1 MRGKQ
6 IRRSLFFAYILL
18 IVLHLTPELSSADS
32 KSFLWKVHSKT
43 GIAYVLGSIHAL
55 KKEIYPLDKKIM
67 DAYQDTDK
75 LVVEVNISKIKPET
89 MQKSLLEG
97 SMYSE
102 GRSLRKSLSRETYDR
117 TETKFSDYGRSIRRL
132 DMFKPHFIAITLTSL
147 EIQKQGFDPEFGID
161 RYFLRKATQDG
172 KEILEL
178 ETFDLQADLFRSF
191 SDKEQELFLIYT
203 LTDMDIIGSQLDLL
217 IDSWLKGD
225 ADTMESIL
233 MKSITDRPELRP
245 VYEILIDKRNEEM
258 TSKLEYY
265 LATDSSYF
273 VVVGA
278 AHLIG
283 DKGIIS
289 LLKEKGYAV
298 TQF

>member
-1 MRGKQ
+1 MLGKS
-6 IRRSLFFAYILL
+6 IRQSLFLAYILL
-18 IVLHLTPELSSADS
+18 IVLNLTPELSSADS
-32 KSFLWKVHSKT
+32 KSFFWKVQSKT
-43 GIAYVLGSIHAL
+43 GVAYVLGSIHAL
-55 KKEIYPLDKKIM
+55 KKEIYPLDKKIL
-67 DAYQDTDK
+67 DAYHDTDK

-97 SMYSE
+97 STYSGE
-102 GRSLRKSLSRETYDR
+102 GSLRTRLSRDTYEQ
-117 TETKFSDYGRSIRRL
+117 TEAKFSEYGRSISQL
-132 DMFKPHFIAITLTSL
+132 DMFKPHFIAITLTAL

-161 RYFLRKATQDG
+161 RYFLRKATEDG

-178 ETFDLQADLFRSF
+178 ETFDFQADIFRSF

-203 LTDMDIIGSQLDLL
+203 LTDMDAIGSQLDIL

-225 ADTMESIL
+225 TDTMESIL
-233 MKSITDRPELRP
+233 MKSIVDRPELRP
-245 VYEILIDKRNEEM
+245 VYEILIDKRNKEM
-258 TSKLEYY
+258 TSKLEHY
-265 LATDSSYF
+265 LATDKSYF

-289 LLKEKGYAV
+289 LLKEKGYAI
-298 TQF
+298 TQL

>member
-1 MRGKQ
+1 MYGKP
-6 IRRSLFFAYILL
+6 IRLSLFFSYILL
-18 IVLHLTPELSSADS
+18 IVLHLTPELSSAEG
-32 KSFLWKVHSKT
+32 KSFLWKVQSKT
-43 GIAYVLGSIHAL
+43 GVAYVLGSIHSL
-55 KKEIYPLDKKIM
+55 KKEIYPLDKKIL
-67 DAYQDTDK
+67 DAYNETDK

-97 SMYSE
+97 STYSGE
-102 GRSLRKSLSRETYDR
+102 GSLRTRLSRDTYEQ
-117 TETKFSDYGRSIRRL
+117 TEAKFSEYGRSIRQL
-132 DMFKPHFIAITLTSL
+132 DMFKPHFIAITLTAL
-147 EIQKQGFDPEFGID
+147 EIQKKGFDPEFGID

-172 KEILEL
+172 KEILDL
-178 ETFDLQADLFRSF
+178 ETFDFQADLFRSF

-203 LTDMDIIGSQLDLL
+203 LMDMDIIGSQLDIL

-225 ADTMESIL
+225 ANTMESIL
-233 MKSITDRPELRP
+233 MKSIVDRPELRP

-258 TSKLEYY
+258 TAKLEHY

-283 DKGIIS
+283 DKGIIR
-289 LLKEKGYAV
+289 LLKEKGYAIK
-298 TQF
+298 QL